1 MTYSDQVK
9 QIRAARATRDQSR
22 GELQKQLVEQLK
34 LLRAQSKAESKETV
48 TDPAIL
54 AKISSLRER
63 IASDSDKL
71 RAIENDLA
79 AMDRLSSE
87 LQNDLKLLN
96 SLLDE
101 QKALQAELA
110 KNAAELDDPEITPQ
124 RRAQLE
130 SEQASLITR
139 NQALQIG
146 KEAAPIGKVN
156 QSVPMSQLIKLL
168 NTPREHLRGLACV
181 KADSIFK
188 RRVNSLLDCL

>member
-139 NQALQIG
+139 NQALQKRISG
-146 KEAAPIGKVN
+146 LQAQVAKLQE
-156 QSVPMSQLIKLL
+156 QLRAVQGRK
-168 NTPREHLRGLACV
+168 
-181 KADSIFK
+181 
-188 RRVNSLLDCL
+188 